1 MYHVLEYTIIDFP
14 SLVVRVAVVT
24 YADLKY
30 SIPDFSA
37 YFVAILHGAGR
48 IHPIK
53 SQILHAGLLWVN
65 IADEEY

>member
-1 MYHVLEYTIIDFP
+1 M
-14 SLVVRVAVVT
+14 VT

-37 YFVAILHGAGR
+37 YFVAILHGACR

-53 SQILHAGLLWVN
+53 GQILHAGLLWVN
-65 IADEEY
+65 IADEEYWSQGSIFFSKNRFFSKTQY

>member
-1 MYHVLEYTIIDFP
+1 MV
-14 SLVVRVAVVT
+14 S

-53 SQILHAGLLWVN
+53 SQIVHAGLLWVN
-65 IADEEY
+65 IGDEECWIFQDFNNIAYEI

>member
-1 MYHVLEYTIIDFP
+1 MVI
-14 SLVVRVAVVT
+14 VAVVT

-53 SQILHAGLLWVN
+53 SQILHAGLL
-65 IADEEY
+65 